1 MTSIAAE
8 AAARRLAGQRVSR
21 PQAFLAA
28 CAAAAAA
35 GVVVYKLLRS
45 GGGGAEPAGA

>member
-8 AAARRLAGQRVSR
+8 AAAERVAGKQLAR
-21 PQAFLAA
+21 PGDLGAAF
-28 CAAAAAA
+28 AAAAAA

-45 GGGGAEPAGA
+45 GGGDETAS

>member
-8 AAARRLAGQRVSR
+8 AAGQRLAGERPSR
-21 PQAFLAA
+21 PRALLAA
-28 CAAAAAA
+28 FAVAAAA

-45 GGGGAEPAGA
+45 GGGEQGK

>member
-1 MTSIAAE
+1 MTSVAAE
-8 AAARRLAGQRVSR
+8 AAAERLAGERPSR
-21 PQAFLAA
+21 PRAFLAA

-45 GGGGAEPAGA
+45 GGQGGE

>member
-8 AAARRLAGQRVSR
+8 AVARRLAGQRASR

-45 GGGGAEPAGA
+45 GDDDAEPAGA